1 MSNTIDRS
9 TRPVEFETV
18 VISNYEL
25 LVQIW
30 CKNFRQCELEDP
42 KKEVDM
48 DKCCPES
55 LTVEIIDTT
64 LTITELSIK
73 SQSLHEGWGSVGL
86 GFVFGKK
93 VHDSIN
99 GVIRCFNDA
108 LPLGLTNKRYD
119 FFNLQSP
126 VRVIYMHRRHP
137 AMSMSVKYLS
147 LVCFPTLVIEP

>member
-1 MSNTIDRS
+1 MSNTIDRI

-48 DKCCPES
+48 DKSCPES
-55 LTVEIIDTT
+55 LTVEIMDTT

-73 SQSLHEGWGSVGL
+73 SQSLHEGWGWGWGWGWV
-86 GFVFGKK
+86 
-93 VHDSIN
+93 
-99 GVIRCFNDA
+99 
-108 LPLGLTNKRYD
+108 
-119 FFNLQSP
+119 
-126 VRVIYMHRRHP
+126 
-137 AMSMSVKYLS
+137 LS
-147 LVCFPTLVIEP
+147 LGRRSMTP